1 MTTPIDHDN
10 AVKLAVMETEMMH
23 MKAAIADLK
32 FSNARQ
38 TEKIDLI
45 LSTMSEA
52 KGGWK
57 TLLAMGGAAGTA
69 GGFITWAL
77 AHWKA

>member
-10 AVKLAVMETEMMH
+10 AVKLAVMETEMAH

-45 LSTMSEA
+45 LTAMSEA
-52 KGGWK
+52 KGGWR
-57 TLLAMGGAAGTA
+57 TLMMIGGAAGTA
-69 GGFITWAL
+69 GGVITWAL